1 MLGPSKSVHFYN
13 DDDDYGGG
21 GGEITVIDSTAV
33 QLTCN
38 RPTAAGLTV

>member
-13 DDDDYGGG
+13 DDDDYGG

-38 RPTAAGLTV
+38 RPTSAGLTV